1 MSFARWGTARVGAS
15 LLVAAGVLWGTGG
28 LLGRLLAELSGLSP
42 LAVAAVRLGL
52 GGVLLVSYVVLSG
65 GRRPRGRAAW
75 RRIWATGLLAALFQV
90 SYFTAVTLT
99 GVSFATLVTIGCA
112 PVLVLL
118 VRWRSASIGQ
128 LFGVLLALLGLGLL
142 VGAPGVDADA
152 GRMLVG
158 ALLGLLAA
166 AGFAAVT
173 LVNARPVEGL
183 DEVTATGVSF
193 VVGGAVLVPFAV
205 VLGGGAAH
213 AFDVRSAGW
222 SALVM
227 LALALVPTALAY
239 TCYFRGLHQTSPAMG
254 SVLALLEPL
263 TAAVLAALL
272 FGEQL
277 GISGLVAGGVLGCA
291 MVLTARAS
299 PRGAASL
306 PA

>member
-1 MSFARWGTARVGAS
+1 MSFAHGGTARSGVS

-52 GGVLLVSYVVLSG
+52 GGVGLVSYVAVTG

-75 RRIWATGLLAALFQV
+75 RRIWATGLLAASFQV

-112 PVLVLL
+112 PVLVLV

-173 LVNARPVEGL
+173 LVNARAVEGL
-183 DEVTATGVSF
+183 DEVTATGVS
-193 VVGGAVLVPFAV
+193 
-205 VLGGGAAH
+205 
-213 AFDVRSAGW
+213 
-222 SALVM
+222 
-227 LALALVPTALAY
+227 
-239 TCYFRGLHQTSPAMG
+239 
-254 SVLALLEPL
+254 
-263 TAAVLAALL
+263 
-272 FGEQL
+272 
-277 GISGLVAGGVLGCA
+277 
-291 MVLTARAS
+291 
-299 PRGAASL
+299 
-306 PA
+306 